1 VACARTDQVL
11 AIVVEQVDVVLGH
24 GRRQAC
30 AHFTHEHL
38 VPQPLRRA
46 DFVEVPRPRHFN
58 PFARRRRLRR
68 TIRMA
73 RAVK

>member
-1 VACARTDQVL
+1 
-11 AIVVEQVDVVLGH
+11 VLGH